1 MKAHFHDALL
11 IREAVIAG
19 MPERAAPVA
28 RAFSEIG
35 GLEKLPAGWQGF
47 VERMQQAA
55 GRIADSTSAATTAAA
70 VADLGVSCGMCHK
83 QHGGPRASTE
93 PAPAEGTTVT
103 ERMKRHSWATQRLWE
118 GLYLPS
124 SDAWDAG
131 AKAFSSD
138 PFPKEILKK
147 GGVHARSAASDFTK
161 IAAKAQSQKTV
172 DQRAA
177 VYAELLVTCGSCH
190 QATRYAR

>member
-1 MKAHFHDALL
+1 MQAHFHDALL

-19 MPERAAPVA
+19 APERAAPVA

-47 VERMQQAA
+47 VERMQHAA
-55 GRIADSTSAATTAAA
+55 RRIADSTSAATTAAA

-83 QHGGPRASTE
+83 QRGGPMASAVA
-93 PAPAEGTTVT
+93 APAEGTTVE
-103 ERMKRHSWATQRLWE
+103 ERMKRHSWATERLWE

-131 AKAFSSD
+131 AKAFSTD
-138 PFPKEILKK
+138 PFPQEILKK
-147 GGVHARSAASDFTK
+147 GGVHARSAASDFVR
-161 IAAKAQSQKTV
+161 IAAKAPAQKTA
-172 DQRAA
+172 DERAA
-177 VYAELLVTCGSCH
+177 VYAELLVTCGGCH
-190 QATRYAR
+190 QATR